1 MTLIAQGGPMKREEA
16 EAFEKNQDFAA
27 LLEMRKWDDQA
38 KCPEI
43 PVKDNKFYIDSCKSI
58 LKTSLGK
65 Q

>member
-1 MTLIAQGGPMKREEA
+1 MKREEA
-16 EAFEKNQDFAA
+16 EAFEKYQDFAA

-58 LKTSLGK
+58 LKASLGK
-65 Q
+65 